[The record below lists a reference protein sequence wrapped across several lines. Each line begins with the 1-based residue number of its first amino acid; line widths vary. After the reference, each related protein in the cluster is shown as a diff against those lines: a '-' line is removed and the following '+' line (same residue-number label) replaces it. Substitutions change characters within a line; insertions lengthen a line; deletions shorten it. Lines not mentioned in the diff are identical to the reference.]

1 MFMNM
6 CSTFLSVCGIIGSF
20 LYDFYFLLEVQHVAG
35 FFLVNMLCCYL
46 FLPPNFFAPPPPFF
60 LNKKAVSS
68 VKEIIFLTAGV
79 FSPPPSV
86 KRLCINGISM
96 FQIYQFIKI
105 YQCFTYIEI
114 LLKKEFGS
122 MGRFV
127 VSNSAEVTQCNKILE
142 PLLTYRP

>member
-1 MFMNM
+1 MLQGHS
-6 CSTFLSVCGIIGSF
+6 C
-20 LYDFYFLLEVQHVAG
+20 Y

-46 FLPPNFFAPPPPFF
+46 CLPPNFFAFFFF
-60 LNKKAVSS
+60 LNKNAVSS

-79 FSPPPSV
+79 FSPQPSV

-105 YQCFTYIEI
+105 YQCFTYIQI

-142 PLLTYRP
+142 LLLTYRP